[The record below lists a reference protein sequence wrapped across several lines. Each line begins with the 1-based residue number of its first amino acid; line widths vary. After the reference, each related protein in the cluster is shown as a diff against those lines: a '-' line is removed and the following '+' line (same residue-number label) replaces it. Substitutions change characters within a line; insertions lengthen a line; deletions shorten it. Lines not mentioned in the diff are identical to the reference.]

1 MYHDL
6 INTFLTFSVLS
17 MLMSV
22 AIDFNAT
29 KQRHQKKI
37 FFCACFS
44 LFFFWKKL
52 KKTLTLF
59 NWCYYK

>member
-1 MYHDL
+1 MKYIQIYIRYESLLMYHDL
-6 INTFLTFSVLS
+6 IYTFLTFSVLL

-44 LFFFWKKL
+44 LFFF
-52 KKTLTLF
+52 F
-59 NWCYYK
+59 FF